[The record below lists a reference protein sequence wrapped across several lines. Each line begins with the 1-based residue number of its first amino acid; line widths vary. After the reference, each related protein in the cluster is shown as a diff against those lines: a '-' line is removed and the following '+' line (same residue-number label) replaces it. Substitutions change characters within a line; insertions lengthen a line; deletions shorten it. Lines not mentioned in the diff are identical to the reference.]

1 MPIIHWMVSVIYI
14 YIYCLESECLETI
27 GLNVRAGVH
36 FGRPTWPVG
45 AHACA
50 LLSFEP
56 SSEWQCRNIKMF
68 HRVRRTYSMPANTT
82 SEIQKSC

>member
-36 FGRPTWPVG
+36 FGRAKWPVG
-45 AHACA
+45 AHTCCVTLFLAKQSGR
-50 LLSFEP
+50 LSFI
-56 SSEWQCRNIKMF
+56 W
-68 HRVRRTYSMPANTT
+68 
-82 SEIQKSC
+82 